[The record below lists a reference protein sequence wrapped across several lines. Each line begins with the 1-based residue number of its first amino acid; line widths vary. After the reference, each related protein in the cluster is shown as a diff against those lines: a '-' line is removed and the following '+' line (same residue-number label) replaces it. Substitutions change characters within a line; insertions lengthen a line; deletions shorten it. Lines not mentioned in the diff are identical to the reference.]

1 MITITTMEAFVA
13 SKRDAKQKEELVP
26 LSEVVDPSVGQG
38 RQQSETLR
46 LVFCAVCDWLGRFA
60 PVGLGSGFFF
70 PLWGFQAGPSG
81 APPGWGGGRF

>member
-1 MITITTMEAFVA
+1 MEAFVA

-46 LVFCAVCDWLGRFA
+46 LVFCAVRDWLGRFA
-60 PVGLGSGFFF
+60 PVGFGSGFFLSSSLEF
-70 PLWGFQAGPSG
+70 VHNIEQSVRGPK
-81 APPGWGGGRF
+81 